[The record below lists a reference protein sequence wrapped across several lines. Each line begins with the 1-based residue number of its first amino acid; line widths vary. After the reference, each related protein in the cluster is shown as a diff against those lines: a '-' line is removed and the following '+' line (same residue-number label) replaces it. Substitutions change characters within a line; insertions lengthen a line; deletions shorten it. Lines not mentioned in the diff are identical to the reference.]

1 MAIESKLGVE
11 DSQPD
16 TGADGADDA
25 KVSDAKVEG
34 DHCQSSRT
42 DRASSVLSLPLI
54 SFSEPS
60 YHQPIPT
67 P

>member
-16 TGADGADDA
+16 AGADGADDA

-34 DHCQSSRT
+34 
-42 DRASSVLSLPLI
+42 AGLLSEF
-54 SFSEPS
+54 SFLAP
-60 YHQPIPT
+60 HFPF
-67 P
+67 